1 MNLYFCDLCNES
13 IPQADLDL
21 GRAVRRNERL
31 ICAACEGAMSG
42 APQRPEAAAAAV
54 PAAARPAAGREG
66 APPSSLAAVALAF
79 SSVSLVAGVGLGAYL
94 FWHLEERTGKL
105 AQELN
110 DLERSAPEHA
120 RTVSAALAEE
130 SRAREGELAE
140 TRTAVRALQARLQE
154 LEPVGAQQAAL
165 ERKLERVDDRLGTLD
180 DLASRVQHQSGQL
193 DQLSATVAALSA
205 GRSGPTEPAPAVAQ
219 PSAEAKAPAPPVAQE
234 RGAAEWERWLGD
246 LSSAEAGTRW
256 QAVQAIGGTHDP
268 AVVTHLL
275 PMLRDSDIF
284 VRMAACRH
292 LGDLN
297 TVEAI
302 PGLIDTLADEEAA
315 VREAALVALRRLS
328 GQSIPF
334 DPLGKEGDRTKRVK
348 DWRDWWEKAAKE
360 LIEREK
366 AKSKS

>member
-1 MNLYFCDLCNES
+1 MNLHFCDLCNES

-42 APQRPEAAAAAV
+42 NPGR
-54 PAAARPAAGREG
+54 PAATPVAPGTERPAAGQEAG
-66 APPSSLAAVALAF
+66 HGSSLAAVALAF
-79 SSVSLVAGVGLGAYL
+79 SSVSLVVGVGLGAYL
-94 FWHLEERTGKL
+94 YWHMEERTGKL
-105 AQELN
+105 GQGLA

-130 SRAREGELAE
+130 SRARESDQAE
-140 TRTAVRALQARLQE
+140 TRDVLRMLEARLQE
-154 LEPVGAQQAAL
+154 LESVGGQQASL
-165 ERKLERVDDRLGTLD
+165 DRKLERVEARLGTLD

-193 DQLSATVAALSA
+193 DQLSTTVSALSTRRA
-205 GRSGPTEPAPAVAQ
+205 EAAPAVTTPAPQPKAQ
-219 PSAEAKAPAPPVAQE
+219 AAPAVEE
-234 RGAAEWERWLGD
+234 RGTAEWERWLGD
-246 LSSAEAGTRW
+246 LESPEAGTRW

-268 AVVTHLL
+268 AVVVHLL
-275 PMLRDSDIF
+275 PMLQDSDIF

-292 LGDLN
+292 LGDLS

-302 PGLIDTLADEEAA
+302 PGLIDALADEEAA

-334 DPLGKEGDRTKRVK
+334 DPLGKEGDRAKRAK
-348 DWRDWWEKAAKE
+348 DWRDWWEKAAKD
-360 LIEREK
+360 LIARE
-366 AKSKS
+366 KSKS